1 MDMGTD
7 IANMEIRK
15 TARLIILTTTLT
27 VFHVAA
33 KDIDFGTNASSELTY
48 TDNINSSKKNKH
60 SGFVS
65 TWSAGAYSNIEG
77 NDGNLLFQ
85 YDVYQ
90 TIHSYDSDRN
100 ELFNEL
106 AFSADKRL
114 YENGIKVNLDASVT
128 NIARFIEDNANS
140 DIITGDTIETRSLD
154 GGISYQSNP
163 RGILDLYGSVN
174 GGITSNED
182 EIGDYHNYGAD
193 LTLRNGASV
202 KHVVWLTDYSYNKN
216 ISDVTDNEY
225 NAFTLTQ
232 EVGLQPINNISP
244 LIRVYYEGYTDDED
258 KLVES
263 GQWGPVIRYYM
274 HKRSYVELAYN
285 FSFKEED
292 FWSGHLKLNPT
303 PRTLL
308 EFDYTK
314 RFYGDAYYFSLTHK
328 TKKITNTIEYSEELV
343 GFDREF
349 FVVGE
354 NVEEY
359 KLRKVLNVSSTLD
372 LKRSSFT
379 AKVRVADR
387 KVLSDSNG
395 NNRGNSRTY
404 GTNFTASHRLSERIS
419 LSGSFQFD
427 KDVFESRSN
436 NNYYRRYDLSLN
448 NQLSEHL
455 SWNASLDRTNS
466 NVYSENRAN
475 FMVRLVY

>member
-15 TARLIILTTTLT
+15 TARIIILTTTLT
-27 VFHVAA
+27 VFHAAA
-33 KDIDFGTNASSELTY
+33 KDIDFGTNASSELTF
-48 TDNINSSKKNKH
+48 TDNINSSNKNKH

-65 TWSAGAYSNIEG
+65 TWSAGAYSDIKG
-77 NDGNLLFQ
+77 NDGNLLFK

-90 TIHSYDSDRN
+90 TIHSVDSNRN

-106 AFSADKRL
+106 AFSADKSIYKDSL
-114 YENGIKVNLDASVT
+114 KFNLDASVT
-128 NIARFIEDNANS
+128 NIARFREDNANS

-163 RGILDLYGSVN
+163 RGIIDFYSSIN

-182 EIGDYHNYGAD
+182 EIGDYRDYNAD
-193 LTLRNGASV
+193 VTIKNGTSV
-202 KHVVWLTDYSYNKN
+202 KHVVWLTDYYYTKN
-216 ISDVTDNEY
+216 ISDITENEY
-225 NAFTLTQ
+225 YDFTLTQ
-232 EVGLQPINNISP
+232 EVGLQPQKNISP
-244 LIRVYYEGYTDDED
+244 LIRVYYEGYTDDDEE
-258 KLVES
+258 LVES
-263 GQWGPVIRYYM
+263 GQWGPVVRYYL
-274 HKRSYVELAYN
+274 HERSYAELAYN

-292 FWSGHLKLNPT
+292 FWSGHLRLNPT

-314 RFYGDAYYFSLTHK
+314 RFYGDAYYFFLTHK
-328 TKKITNTIEYSEELV
+328 TKKVTNTIEYTEELV

-359 KLRKVLNVSSTLD
+359 KLLKSFNVSSTLD

-379 AKVRVADR
+379 AKIRLSER
-387 KVLSDSNG
+387 KVLSDVSENS
-395 NNRGNSRTY
+395 RGNSKTY
-404 GTNFTASHRLSERIS
+404 GTDFSASHRLSENLS

-427 KDVFESRSN
+427 KDVFEPNSKT
-436 NNYYRRYDLSLN
+436 NYYRSYDLSLN

-475 FMVRLVY
+475 FIVRLVY